1 VTKATTGLDTAL
13 YDYIL
18 QSTLREPEILARLR
32 RETDSHPRAGM
43 QISPDQGQ
51 LLALLVELVGARR
64 IVEVGT
70 FTGYSSLAMAL
81 AQPDGGEMVCCDVS
95 EEYTSVARRY
105 WAEAGVDNRIAL
117 RLAPAV
123 ETLDAL
129 IHEGRAE
136 AFDMAFIDAD
146 KENYQNYF
154 ERCLTLIRPGGLIAV
169 DNVLWHG
176 RVIDS
181 ADDTVDTTAIRAF
194 NAGLKDDDRV
204 TVSLLSV
211 ADGLTLAR
219 KR

>member
-1 VTKATTGLDTAL
+1 MTKATTGFDPAL

-18 QSTLREPEILARLR
+18 KTTLREPEILARLR
-32 RETDSHPRAGM
+32 RETDNHPRAGM

-51 LLALLVELVGARR
+51 LLALLVELLGARR
-64 IVEVGT
+64 IIEVGT

-81 AQPDGGEMVCCDVS
+81 ALPDDSEMVCCDVS
-95 EEYTSVARRY
+95 EDYTSVARRY
-105 WAEAGVDNRIAL
+105 WAEAGVAGRITL
-117 RLAPAV
+117 RLAPAL

-129 IHEGRAE
+129 ITEGRTG

-154 ERCLTLIRPGGLIAV
+154 ERCLALIRPGGLVAI
-169 DNVLWHG
+169 DNVLWNG
-176 RVIDS
+176 RVIDPS
-181 ADDTVDTTAIRAF
+181 DDTVDTKAIRAF

-204 TVSLLSV
+204 TISLLSV

>member
-1 VTKATTGLDTAL
+1 MSKATTGLDPAL

-18 QSTLREPEILARLR
+18 KTTLREPEILARLR
-32 RETDSHPRAGM
+32 RETDNHPRAGM

-51 LLALLVELVGARR
+51 LLALLVELLGARR
-64 IVEVGT
+64 IIEVGT

-81 AQPDGGEMVCCDVS
+81 ALPDDSEMVCCDVS
-95 EEYTSVARRY
+95 EDYTSVARRY
-105 WAEAGVDNRIAL
+105 WAEAGVAGRITL
-117 RLAPAV
+117 RLAPAL

-129 IHEGRAE
+129 ITDGRTG

-154 ERCLTLIRPGGLIAV
+154 ERCLALIRPGGLVAI
-169 DNVLWHG
+169 DNVLWNG
-176 RVIDS
+176 RVIDPS
-181 ADDTVDTTAIRAF
+181 DDTVDTKAIRAF

-204 TVSLLSV
+204 TISLLSV

>member
-1 VTKATTGLDTAL
+1 VTKATTGLDPAL

-18 QSTLREPEILARLR
+18 KTTLREPEILARLR

-51 LLALLVELVGARR
+51 LLALLVELLCARR
-64 IVEVGT
+64 VIEVGT
-70 FTGYSSLAMAL
+70 FTGYSSLAMAMAL
-81 AQPDGGEMVCCDVS
+81 PDGGEMVCCDVS

-105 WAEAGVDNRIAL
+105 WAEAGVEERITL

-129 IHEGRAE
+129 ITEGRTGT
-136 AFDMAFIDAD
+136 FDMAFIDAD

-154 ERCLTLIRPGGLIAV
+154 ECCLTLIRPGGLIAI
-169 DNVLWHG
+169 DNVLWNG
-176 RVIDS
+176 RVIDPT
-181 ADDTVDTTAIRAF
+181 DDSVDTEAIRAF
-194 NAGLKDDDRV
+194 NAGLKNDDRV

>member
-1 VTKATTGLDTAL
+1 MTKSTTGLDPAL
-13 YDYIL
+13 YEYIL
-18 QSTLREPEILARLR
+18 QTTLREPEVLARLR
-32 RETDSHPRAGM
+32 RETDSHPQARM

-51 LLALLVELVGARR
+51 LLGLLVELMGARR
-64 IVEVGT
+64 VIEVGT

-81 AQPDGGEMVCCDVS
+81 ALPDDGEMVCCDVS
-95 EEYTSVARRY
+95 EDYTSVARRY
-105 WAEAGVDNRIAL
+105 WAEAGVDQRITL

-129 IHEGRAE
+129 ISEGRAGT
-136 AFDMAFIDAD
+136 FDMAFIDAD
-146 KENYQNYF
+146 KENYQTYF
-154 ERCLTLIRPGGLIAV
+154 DRCLTLLRPGGLVAV
-169 DNVLWHG
+169 DNVLWNG
-176 RVIDS
+176 RVIDPS
-181 ADDTVDTTAIRAF
+181 DDTVDTKAIRAF

>member
-1 VTKATTGLDTAL
+1 MSKATTGLDPAL

-18 QSTLREPEILARLR
+18 KTTLREPEILARLR

-51 LLALLVELVGARR
+51 LLALVVELLGARR
-64 IVEVGT
+64 IIEVGT

-81 AQPDGGEMVCCDVS
+81 ALPDDSEMVCCDVS
-95 EEYTSVARRY
+95 EDYTSVARRY
-105 WAEAGVDNRIAL
+105 WAEAGVAGRITL
-117 RLAPAV
+117 RLAPAL

-129 IHEGRAE
+129 ITDGRTG

-154 ERCLTLIRPGGLIAV
+154 ERCLALIRPGGLVAI
-169 DNVLWHG
+169 DNVLWNG
-176 RVIDS
+176 RVIDPS
-181 ADDTVDTTAIRAF
+181 DDTVDTKAIRAF

-204 TVSLLSV
+204 TISLLSV

>member
-1 VTKATTGLDTAL
+1 MGKSTTGLEEAI
-13 YDYIL
+13 YQYIL
-18 QSTLREPEILARLR
+18 DTTSREPEILARLR
-32 RETDSHPRAGM
+32 KETASHPRAGM

-51 LLALLVELVGARR
+51 FLSLLVELLGAKR

-70 FTGYSSLAMAL
+70 FTGYSSLSMAL
-81 AQPDGGEMVCCDVS
+81 AQPDDGALVACDVS
-95 EEYTSVARRY
+95 EEYTAVARRY
-105 WAEAGVDNRIAL
+105 WAEAGVDGRIDL

-129 IHEGRAE
+129 IAGGQGGT
-136 AFDMAFIDAD
+136 FDLAFIDAD

-154 ERCLTLIRPGGLIAV
+154 DRCLALVRPGGLVAI

-176 RVIDS
+176 RVVD
-181 ADDTVDTTAIRAF
+181 ATDETVDTLAIRAF
-194 NAGLKDDDRV
+194 NAGLKDDPRV
-204 TVSLLSV
+204 SIAMLSI

>member
-1 VTKATTGLDTAL
+1 MTKSTTGLDPAL

-18 QSTLREPEILARLR
+18 QTTLREPDVLARLR
-32 RETDSHPRAGM
+32 RETDSHPQARM

-51 LLALLVELVGARR
+51 LLGLLVELMGARR
-64 IVEVGT
+64 VIEVGT

-81 AQPDGGEMVCCDVS
+81 ALPDDGEMVCCDVS
-95 EEYTSVARRY
+95 EDYTSVARRY
-105 WAEAGVDNRIAL
+105 WAEAGVGQRITL

-129 IHEGRAE
+129 ISEGRAGT
-136 AFDMAFIDAD
+136 FDMAFIDAD
-146 KENYQNYF
+146 KENYQTYF
-154 ERCLTLIRPGGLIAV
+154 DRCLTLLRPGGLVAV
-169 DNVLWHG
+169 DNVLWNG
-176 RVIDS
+176 RVIDPS
-181 ADDTVDTTAIRAF
+181 DDSVDTKAIRAF